1 MVRGTS
7 KTASFN
13 CRVKNICW
21 GSAARYQV
29 KEMHTRRFYKIDK
42 MITLLVAG
50 ESVSLFQVKAACLA
64 TLSGKKCTMVVSD
77 AKHTGLAFLCNRT
90 LDIHTYLPFG
100 YSAQA
105 LIHPLRPGYNGE
117 WLCSASGGYLLGNGH
132 RVFKPQRMGFESPDA
147 LSPFGAGGINAY
159 TNCQGDPLN
168 YVDPSGQFRIGRL
181 KFSNLFRWP
190 FRKRVRVS
198 DRQVSKG
205 VAAVT
210 KALVGGSEQQKASLR
225 KLSEDRRAFNELSN
239 EVLALGSTAFGISW
253 RGSDYR
259 GIITDIVVEPFYW
272 QQRKFS
278 YAHQISLLEDRKA
291 FLTAFV
297 GAGPDQDLIP
307 LAQAVS
313 ASQALIRSG
322 GQRPPARHPQ

>member
-1 MVRGTS
+1 MLGQCV
-7 KTASFN
+7 
-13 CRVKNICW
+13 
-21 GSAARYQV
+21 RYQV
-29 KEMHTRRFYKIDK
+29 KEMHTRRFYKMDK
-42 MITLLVAG
+42 MITLLEAG

-64 TLSGKKCTMVVSD
+64 TLSGKKCTMVASD
-77 AKHTGLAFLCNRT
+77 AKHTGLAFLRNRT

-132 RVFKPQRMGFESPDA
+132 RLFKPQRMGFESPDA
-147 LSPFGAGGINAY
+147 LSPLGIGGINAY
-159 TNCQGDPLN
+159 TYCQGDPLN

-190 FRKRVRVS
+190 FRKRFRVS
-198 DRQVSKG
+198 DSQANKG

-210 KALVGGSEQQKASLR
+210 KELAGGAEEQKASLR
-225 KLSEDRRAFNELSN
+225 KLSEDRRAFIEISH
-239 EVLALGSTAFGISW
+239 EVLSLGLTASRIMW

-259 GIITDIVVEPFYW
+259 GIINNIIIDPLVW
-272 QQRKFS
+272 KQRKYS
-278 YAHQISLLEDRKA
+278 YAHQVSLLEKQKA

-297 GAGPDQDLIP
+297 GAGPDRDLIP
-307 LAQAVS
+307 LAESIS
-313 ASQALIRSG
+313 ANQALIRSG
-322 GQRPPARHPQ
+322 DQRPPARHPL